1 MKKRILSVMLTVVML
16 CCLVAVF
23 GINTNAADI
32 AIGSEGNISWVLAAD
47 GTLTISGT
55 GAMPD
60 YSSSSTRPSW
70 DQYKDQITSVIVE
83 GSVSSVGTYSFYS
96 YKNISKVDIGGS
108 VKSIGSSAFSSCSAI
123 DSLTLSEGVETIGYD
138 AFYNCENIK
147 KLTVPA
153 SATDIS
159 DDAFSSCK
167 IEEVIFAPGTQVITC
182 KSSGASSAGP
192 FASSALKKI
201 TLPSTVETIERRAF
215 YDSTNLN
222 EVVIPNSVTYI
233 GFEAFATY
241 YPQGVDQ
248 LFFEDGG
255 NEPLEIDER
264 AFRNCTISSLV
275 LPERVKT
282 IGAYAFSGNKLT
294 SVHIPENVESISTS
308 SFNGDLKTIT
318 VDENNGAYKAID
330 GILYTKDGKTLV
342 MCPRGRSGKVNIP
355 EGVVTI
361 GDSSFYGCEKITA
374 VALSEGLTTI
384 EGYAFSKTYLTSI
397 HLPSTVTD
405 FDYKAFYNS
414 SNDGG
419 YDKLSSITVAPGNS
433 VYKSVDGILYSA
445 DGKTLYMCPRAKTGD
460 IAVIDGV
467 EDVADNAFESCTL
480 VTSIVFPDTLQTLG
494 KNAISGNSVRKLNLS
509 SIVIPA
515 NTVLEGAS
523 FGSVGIYTGS
533 SYTNIT
539 QLTVT
544 SGASSI
550 TLTGEDIKKVADK
563 NVASVPTVPELMAN
577 ATNPFTISEQVDGD
591 KVSYTVS
598 AGQVTLDNESIDAI
612 ANNSKVIFDDGS
624 NDLTGLV
631 VATGSMIDKPA
642 DPTKSGLTFVGWYK
656 ESTCIN
662 EWNFDTDTVTEDITL
677 YAKWTFSVS
686 NIDVT
691 GSLVKPYDG
700 EQIKLTAENKTNA
713 TYQWYKDTVAITG
726 ETSRTLTLDGKI
738 ADNGNYYCVITLD
751 GVTAQTNEVTV
762 NISKAKVEFFVEEM
776 SLPLSMVNGNYEA
789 LTLIN
794 LLQTSGLFYDQVE
807 QFGVT
812 VKYNQ
817 ISGGKDSELSSFLQ
831 NASNVLTVKLGDEQV
846 NGDVTTYPIILNCDP
861 NNSEYIALQTHY
873 DVTFSSNGKFVIKPD
888 AVIEWCDSVVQNEGI
903 FVEYTGSAITPSTD
917 LFTATDGKTSA
928 NVLTGGTKGYEF
940 YYMIT
945 VEDILTSQRNDY
957 YESLLQTFLTSYTVG
972 DYSEY
977 ADAINNPNI
986 YMSKY
991 LEYLVEAELKT
1002 LDSEFVSL
1010 EHDAGARIVFNYYVK
1025 ATYSGNDTYF
1035 GTESEFVL
1043 LTVKPIPLTVKAK
1056 DQTIFTNGAIVAD
1069 VNAIVLEGA
1078 ILANDESRQTLE
1090 SALPALVDLGI
1101 ITIEVNADTSVA
1113 GEYTNAIVVKYN
1125 TERLT
1130 ELSGENA
1137 IKASMYDITTVN
1149 GILTVVDV
1157 SDVNSTI
1164 KSLQDKIDDL
1174 EDAIGNLGTS
1184 NDIANQINELSAK
1197 ITAAQ
1202 NAINAL
1208 DDTYATDAELASV
1221 KLDLEGKI
1229 TAAQTALQG
1238 KIDDLSAKV
1247 TDLTTQL
1254 NTANGKIDTNSSDIA
1269 TLEADVDAL
1278 KSWQTAAQDAISTLQ
1293 NLTASQGAS
1302 IVDLQTAVA
1311 SLQTAVDAATSNITA
1326 AIDRIAT
1333 LEGKVS
1339 ALETA
1344 KTQLEA
1350 DIAALQTAVA
1360 TKADAQALTA
1370 AINSLNASITEAK
1383 AYAESQD
1390 AALKTLLEAA
1400 DATINSA
1407 IDELKE
1413 RVTNLEDG
1421 LTAANGKI
1429 DTNSSNIETLK
1440 ADVDALKSWK
1450 AEAQA
1455 AIDSLESLSATK
1467 AELEAAVTELKAAL
1481 KTANDNISAAIKRI
1495 EDLEGK
1501 VEDLEKDA
1509 EALEK
1514 AVSELKAAMTSTT
1527 EALAKEIK
1535 DLNTALE
1542 AAKKTAAEGDAE
1554 LKKAIETAE
1563 TALKAA
1569 VGELEGRVAVI
1580 ESVLSA
1586 ANANI
1591 NTNTTDI
1598 ATLKANIKTI
1608 EMLQSEAEKTIK
1620 ALGTLIG
1627 TNEENIAELQTS
1639 VTKLQESV
1647 YAADTKIAAAEA
1659 RIAVLE
1665 GKVEELEGVKNELQ
1679 ASVANLQAALATKA
1693 DREAVNNAVA
1703 ALQASISALQSAQNN
1718 YIFADMTL
1726 KNELTAAINAAKEL
1740 AISTAKDLVSQSA
1753 TELRAAI
1760 DKKADSATLEAKA
1773 AELAEAIVLAETASK
1788 AYADAQDALLKEA
1801 LDAELLA
1808 ANELIASLGIR
1819 MTDAEAAID
1828 ALESAVEVLQKV
1840 TADDAQALKDAV
1852 ASLSQAL
1859 ADAKA
1864 LAAESDIAIETALGL
1879 VISEAQKALEAKIS
1893 DVQSGLNKAIKDL
1906 KAADAS
1912 NADELKKAIKS
1923 IEDAMAAAESARDA
1937 ADNALE
1943 SKLTEAQ
1950 TELTRK
1956 IAEVQANLDTAKT
1969 ELGKAIESGDTALG
1983 EKIKELNEAL
1993 EAAKAATE
2001 ASDVTL
2007 KTELTAKIDEAD
2019 AAIYALIEKLQKELQ
2034 ESNVELNTAIEEGDD
2049 ELNTQFIISTSVA
2062 GVGVAGNI
2070 GLLAWIIISKKRRL
2084 F

>member
-16 CCLVAVF
+16 CCLVVVF

-32 AIGSEGNISWVLAAD
+32 E
-47 GTLTISGT
+47 SGT
-55 GAMPD
+55 TG
-60 YSSSSTRPSW
+60 SLSW
-70 DQYKDQITSVIVE
+70 
-83 GSVSSVGTYSFYS
+83 
-96 YKNISKVDIGGS
+96 
-108 VKSIGSSAFSSCSAI
+108 
-123 DSLTLSEGVETIGYD
+123 SL
-138 AFYNCENIK
+138 
-147 KLTVPA
+147 
-153 SATDIS
+153 S
-159 DDAFSSCK
+159 D
-167 IEEVIFAPGTQVITC
+167 
-182 KSSGASSAGP
+182 
-192 FASSALKKI
+192 
-201 TLPSTVETIERRAF
+201 
-215 YDSTNLN
+215 
-222 EVVIPNSVTYI
+222 
-233 GFEAFATY
+233 
-241 YPQGVDQ
+241 
-248 LFFEDGG
+248 
-255 NEPLEIDER
+255 
-264 AFRNCTISSLV
+264 
-275 LPERVKT
+275 
-282 IGAYAFSGNKLT
+282 
-294 SVHIPENVESISTS
+294 
-308 SFNGDLKTIT
+308 
-318 VDENNGAYKAID
+318 D
-330 GILYTKDGKTLV
+330 GIL
-342 MCPRGRSGKVNIP
+342 
-355 EGVVTI
+355 TI
-361 GDSSFYGCEKITA
+361 WGNGDMPNYSA
-374 VALSEGLTTI
+374 
-384 EGYAFSKTYLTSI
+384 TSI
-397 HLPSTVTD
+397 PWKN
-405 FDYKAFYNS
+405 Y
-414 SNDGG
+414 
-419 YDKLSSITVAPGNS
+419 
-433 VYKSVDGILYSA
+433 
-445 DGKTLYMCPRAKTGD
+445 
-460 IAVIDGV
+460 ID
-467 EDVADNAFESCTL
+467 
-480 VTSIVFPDTLQTLG
+480 Q
-494 KNAISGNSVRKLNLS
+494 
-509 SIVIPA
+509 
-515 NTVLEGAS
+515 
-523 FGSVGIYTGS
+523 
-533 SYTNIT
+533 
-539 QLTVT
+539 
-544 SGASSI
+544 
-550 TLTGEDIKKVADK
+550 IKKVIIQ
-563 NVASVPTVPELMAN
+563 N
-577 ATNPFTISEQVDGD
+577 
-591 KVSYTVS
+591 
-598 AGQVTLDNESIDAI
+598 
-612 ANNSKVIFDDGS
+612 
-624 NDLTGLV
+624 
-631 VATGSMIDKPA
+631 
-642 DPTKSGLTFVGWYK
+642 
-656 ESTCIN
+656 
-662 EWNFDTDTVTEDITL
+662 
-677 YAKWTFSVS
+677 
-686 NIDVT
+686 
-691 GSLVKPYDG
+691 
-700 EQIKLTAENKTNA
+700 
-713 TYQWYKDTVAITG
+713 
-726 ETSRTLTLDGKI
+726 
-738 ADNGNYYCVITLD
+738 
-751 GVTAQTNEVTV
+751 GVT
-762 NISKAKVEFFVEEM
+762 
-776 SLPLSMVNGNYEA
+776 
-789 LTLIN
+789 
-794 LLQTSGLFYDQVE
+794 
-807 QFGVT
+807 
-812 VKYNQ
+812 
-817 ISGGKDSELSSFLQ
+817 
-831 NASNVLTVKLGDEQV
+831 
-846 NGDVTTYPIILNCDP
+846 
-861 NNSEYIALQTHY
+861 
-873 DVTFSSNGKFVIKPD
+873 
-888 AVIEWCDSVVQNEGI
+888 
-903 FVEYTGSAITPSTD
+903 
-917 LFTATDGKTSA
+917 
-928 NVLTGGTKGYEF
+928 
-940 YYMIT
+940 
-945 VEDILTSQRNDY
+945 
-957 YESLLQTFLTSYTVG
+957 TVG
-972 DYSEY
+972 DYAFYQCSNMTSVILPNTIQTTEGPSGGIGDY
-977 ADAINNPNI
+977 AFKGSGLTSIIIPQRVEQMNNGILADCPN
-986 YMSKY
+986 
-991 LEYLVEAELKT
+991 LKT
-1002 LDSEFVSL
+1002 VCILGDIHWRSNGDSFRNSPISQVYYPQATDATYDHLNLSGCIVYVGGMYPITQTSSIIAYCNGGVLDGNLPEDFNAFATVKKDGFEFAGWYDNADFTGSPYITPQALKDNGKKACYAKWIPKTSEGYVAVSYVDSLNDLTSTWALSLDQEIGYNLSKLGL
-1010 EHDAGARIVFNYYVK
+1010 EHTGFNLVGWQINGDGTVYK
-1025 ATYSGNDTYF
+1025 NETKLHQILPSGTEITLHSVWKPIMYF
-1035 GTESEFVL
+1035 GNHELIYDIEQGCYVAKYPYSSNGYVIKPADTFNIQESDGTSGYNTGVRTWVTPSNETVNQTTYNVKVPADSGRYN
-1043 LTVKPIPLTVKAK
+1043 LTVKFSGGRYVVTTDILVDITVNTLDNITVKKDIDYEDAVNLNVGDIIEIAPNDIIGWQGEDRREMLDAGYLVCKVKEIPANIDDGIKVTLYVKDDVIETLPKSLYFDYHEEYEGVLTVTRHVILKPKDDIKVDYGFVIDDMNTIEAFGNYFDFDAFWNSLPSDTQANIETALTQAGATKDILPSVLFDASIYISISNIDSNEVLHAKSEHILEIYFRSFEVLFGLPNLLREYGLPDNYELSAQTGSLKVKDAVTIDFKAGGDFTNIDDADSAYNAQNIYKYLSSVADSILDEKSLSVADNILFKDSEGNPIQQLTGNISIEYCYENEDNLYSAGPLTWIGTEGSKYIARITYEGDEEYSSTQAFALVSIKAK
-1056 DQTIFTNGAIVAD
+1056 LIVSAPKRTIFLGDTFNLDSIDLFFEGS
-1069 VNAIVLEGA
+1069 VLEVPGLKDMLYA
-1078 ILANDESRQTLE
+1078 
-1090 SALPALVDLGI
+1090 ALPELIKSGVFVVKLEDDFDL
-1101 ITIEVNADTSVA
+1101 NKA
-1113 GEYTNAIVVKYN
+1113 GEGDIIVTFDDGKIPDEYAVAAAIFKIVPQ
-1125 TERLT
+1125 
-1130 ELSGENA
+1130 
-1137 IKASMYDITTVN
+1137 N
-1149 GILTVVDV
+1149 GTLTVVDV

-1164 KSLQDKIDDL
+1164 KSLQDKINDL
-1174 EDAIGNLGTS
+1174 EAAIGNLGTS
-1184 NDIANQINELSAK
+1184 NDIASQINELSAK

-1221 KLDLEGKI
+1221 KLDLEDQI

-1269 TLEADVDAL
+1269 TLKADVEAL

-1302 IVDLQTAVA
+1302 IADLQTAVA

-1333 LEGKVS
+1333 LEGKVKD
-1339 ALETA
+1339 LETA
-1344 KTQLEA
+1344 KTKLEA

-1360 TKADAQALTA
+1360 TKADAQALTD

-1390 AALKTLLEAA
+1390 IALKTLLEAA
-1400 DATINSA
+1400 DATINTA
-1407 IDELKE
+1407 IGELKSKISD
-1413 RVTNLEDG
+1413 LEAG

-1429 DTNSSNIETLK
+1429 DTNSSDIATLK
-1440 ADVDALKSWK
+1440 TDVEALKSWK

-1563 TALKAA
+1563 AALKAA

-1620 ALGTLIG
+1620 VLGTLIG
-1627 TNEENIAELQTS
+1627 TNEENIAVLQTS

-1773 AELAEAIVLAETASK
+1773 GELAEAIVLAETTSK
-1788 AYADAQDALLKEA
+1788 AYADAQDAILKEA

-1828 ALESAVEVLQKV
+1828 ALESAVEALEKV

-1864 LAAESDIAIETALGL
+1864 LAAESDTAIETALGL

-1937 ADNALE
+1937 ADSALD

-1950 TELTRK
+1950 NELTRK